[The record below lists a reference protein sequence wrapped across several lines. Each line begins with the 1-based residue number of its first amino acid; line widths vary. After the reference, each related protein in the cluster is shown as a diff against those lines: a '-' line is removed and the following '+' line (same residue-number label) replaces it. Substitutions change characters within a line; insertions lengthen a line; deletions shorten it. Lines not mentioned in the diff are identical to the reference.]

1 MIKQKLKERDIVA
14 GCKAD
19 KPQSQ
24 RLLYDRY
31 SRMVMG
37 IALRY
42 TQNITDAE
50 DIVQETFIK
59 IFININKLRDENS
72 LTTWIRNITTN
83 TCIDA
88 LRAKNKNLITSIEQI
103 TEELKDEKNKT
114 YDGIPTEQLLKF
126 IQELPDGYRT
136 VFNLYAIDGYKY
148 EEVAK
153 MLGCSESNVRSQ
165 YVRAR
170 KSLREKIE
178 NYE

>member
-1 MIKQKLKERDIVA
+1 MKQKLKDRDIVA

-24 RLLYDRY
+24 RQLYEKYCRL
-31 SRMVMG
+31 VMG

-50 DIVQETFIK
+50 DIVQDVFVK
-59 IFININKLRDENS
+59 IFMNINTLRSENT
-72 LTTWIRNITTN
+72 LTTWIKTIATH
-83 TCIDA
+83 TCIDS
-88 LRAKNKNLITSIEQI
+88 LKAKGKRFSTTSIDDISDEI
-103 TEELKDEKNKT
+103 TDDSNKI

-148 EEVAK
+148 EEVAQ

-165 YVRAR
+165 YLRAR
-170 KSLREKIE
+170 NLLRKKIE
-178 NYE
+178 SYE